1 MHGILAYVIAESL
14 WFVRSVLLINTG
26 ENALY
31 FFETTCNYTI
41 ILLVSTIIF
50 IYLNFLTFV
59 DLSYNFFQLYMKN
72 KLCFVQR
79 LILKLTINLN

>member
-14 WFVRSVLLINTG
+14 LFVRSVILINTG
-26 ENALY
+26 EHALY

-50 IYLNFLTFV
+50 IYLNFITLL
-59 DLSYNFFQLYMKN
+59 DLLYMNQLYMKN
-72 KLCFVQR
+72 KLRVVQR
-79 LILKLTINLN
+79 LILKLTINFN